1 MSDVSRWAL
10 LAQTFTP
17 GTVIDQATQNGSTGP
32 YPPSRNLGQ
41 AMPMVAA
48 KTPIVAVI
56 VVIAVLLLLEH
67 RRVRL
72 SRK

>member
-1 MSDVSRWAL
+1 MSRWAL
-10 LAQTFTP
+10 LAQTYTP

-32 YPPSRNLGQ
+32 YPPSSNLGQ
-41 AMPMVAA
+41 AMPTIAP
-48 KTPIVAVI
+48 KTPIIAVV

-67 RRVRL
+67 RRLRL

>member
-1 MSDVSRWAL
+1 M
-10 LAQTFTP
+10 LAQTYTP

-32 YPPSRNLGQ
+32 YPPSANLGQ
-41 AMPMVAA
+41 AMPTVAA

-67 RRVRL
+67 RRLRL